1 MPVCGPHLRCGA
13 KFFPVTLDLSAIST
27 FVFDL
32 DGVVWRGD
40 TVIPG
45 APESLAKLRAAGYRC
60 LFATNNSSRQPLFY
74 AQKLGNMGIEATS
87 DDIVTSST
95 ATALYLSRHLP
106 AGFSAYVVGEEGIAM
121 ALESIGARV
130 VSHSDSGEEA
140 AESVDCVVAGID
152 RAFSYE
158 KLKRA
163 QQFLLGGAT
172 FIATNRD
179 STFPIEGGGVVPGAG
194 AIVAAVA
201 TAAGRE
207 PLSMGKPEPGMLL
220 AILEKYGLE
229 PSQAAMIGDRLDT
242 DIACAHRAGIGAI
255 HVATGVVTTQTA
267 LEASGEL
274 RPHLCLEDLPALCR
288 ALQL

>member
-1 MPVCGPHLRCGA
+1 MALTGPNLLCGA

-40 TVIPG
+40 TPVPG
-45 APESLAKLRAAGYRC
+45 APESLAILRAVGYRC
-60 LFATNNSSRQPLFY
+60 LFATNNSSRPPQFY
-74 AQKLGNMGIEATS
+74 AQKLMDMGIEATPEE
-87 DDIVTSST
+87 IVTSST

-106 AGFSAYVVGEEGIAM
+106 QGFSAYVVGEEGIAL

-130 VSHSDSGEEA
+130 VRHDDEA
-140 AESVDCVVAGID
+140 ECVDCVVAGID

-163 QQFLLGGAT
+163 QQYLLGGAK

-194 AIVAAVA
+194 SIVAAVA
-201 TAAGRE
+201 TAAGQE

-220 AILEKYGLE
+220 AILEKYELK

-255 HVATGVVTTQTA
+255 HVATGVIPTKTA
-267 LEASGEL
+267 LEANGEL
-274 RPHLCLEDLPALCR
+274 RPHLCFEDLPELCQALH
-288 ALQL
+288 L